1 MEKLKILIVDDNKNN
16 LVTLK
21 SLIDEHMDMEV
32 LEAQSGITALDLLMN
47 ANVDLAILD
56 VQMPDI
62 DGFQLTELIR
72 SRKRTAHIPII
83 LLTAAYLSDKFKQ
96 RGFELGVEDYITKPI
111 NDTALIGRIRA
122 YLRPI
127 QREREFTVE
136 LERKI
141 KERTEELE
149 KLNQKLTYE
158 IEQKKKIAE
167 ELIIAKEQAEKASI
181 EKSQFLSTMSH
192 ELRTPLNAVIGMTY
206 FLMQEN
212 PRSDQIDNLKVLK
225 FSADNLLVLINDIL
239 DFGKIEAGR
248 ITFEELD
255 FSLGNLFTSIRQS
268 LNLIAEEKGIEIIIK
283 NDENIPEQVVGDPG
297 RLSQILTNL
306 LSNAVKFTSQGFVMV
321 ETKAKDIDDNYLS
334 VEFKISDTGIG
345 IPKDMIDQ
353 VFELFVQ
360 ASSDTTRKFG
370 GTGLGLAITKR
381 LIELQGSKIKLE
393 SEVGKGSVFTFN
405 LTFKKSLVPDLKK
418 QDSTNIE
425 DFMSLKGIKILLTED
440 NKVNQ
445 LIAVRFL
452 QKWDLEVDVAENGL
466 IALDLLKK
474 NEYDL
479 ILMDIQMPEM
489 DGYETTQEIRKM
501 EGIYSSIPILALTAS
516 AMAEVQN
523 KILLTGMNDSVT
535 KPFNPSELYRKIV
548 KYLKV

>member
-1 MEKLKILIVDDNKNN
+1 
-16 LVTLK
+16 
-21 SLIDEHMDMEV
+21 
-32 LEAQSGITALDLLMN
+32 
-47 ANVDLAILD
+47 
-56 VQMPDI
+56 
-62 DGFQLTELIR
+62 
-72 SRKRTAHIPII
+72 
-83 LLTAAYLSDKFKQ
+83 
-96 RGFELGVEDYITKPI
+96 
-111 NDTALIGRIRA
+111 
-122 YLRPI
+122 
-127 QREREFTVE
+127 
-136 LERKI
+136 
-141 KERTEELE
+141 
-149 KLNQKLTYE
+149 
-158 IEQKKKIAE
+158 
-167 ELIIAKEQAEKASI
+167 
-181 EKSQFLSTMSH
+181 
-192 ELRTPLNAVIGMTY
+192 
-206 FLMQEN
+206 
-212 PRSDQIDNLKVLK
+212 
-225 FSADNLLVLINDIL
+225 
-239 DFGKIEAGR
+239 
-248 ITFEELD
+248 
-255 FSLGNLFTSIRQS
+255 
-268 LNLIAEEKGIEIIIK
+268 
-283 NDENIPEQVVGDPG
+283 
-297 RLSQILTNL
+297 
-306 LSNAVKFTSQGFVMV
+306 MV